1 MTTSQA
7 CSSDPAEAL
16 LVCRLENKVTV
27 ISGNQEEKQE
37 EGKCMYHLEDMQPE
51 KGTRLME
58 EPPWPSPW
66 CTRSLMAGARSR
78 LTIVV
83 TCTNR

>member
-1 MTTSQA
+1 M
-7 CSSDPAEAL
+7 
-16 LVCRLENKVTV
+16 K
-27 ISGNQEEKQE
+27 
-37 EGKCMYHLEDMQPE
+37 EGECIYNLDDMQPE